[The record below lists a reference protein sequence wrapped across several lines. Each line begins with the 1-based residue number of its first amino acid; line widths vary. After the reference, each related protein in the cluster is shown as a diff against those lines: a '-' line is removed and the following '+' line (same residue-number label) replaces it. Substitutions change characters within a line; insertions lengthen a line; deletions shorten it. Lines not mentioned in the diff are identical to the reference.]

1 MMDVKAL
8 ARDTKPRA
16 SVCRAWVCFKVGDKL
31 LMVAGCRLTRTIIK
45 VTAAPVTI
53 LRSLPIKRLKDY
65 LAAYNIP
72 CIGAKEKEDIV
83 QTVLRARI
91 PTTGCLSPEAEVCVI
106 FVIV

>member
-1 MMDVKAL
+1 
-8 ARDTKPRA
+8 
-16 SVCRAWVCFKVGDKL
+16 
-31 LMVAGCRLTRTIIK
+31 MVAGCRLTRTVIK

-106 FVIV
+106 TVIVEIQLNIAFQELL